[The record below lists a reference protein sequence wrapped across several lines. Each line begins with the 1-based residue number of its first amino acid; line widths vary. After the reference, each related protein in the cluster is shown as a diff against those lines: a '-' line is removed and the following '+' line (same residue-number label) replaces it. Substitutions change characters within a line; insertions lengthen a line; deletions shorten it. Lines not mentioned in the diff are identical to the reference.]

1 MKRYYKSEE
10 INTKNH
16 FLVNTIWPV
25 AGSKKGDEYRIEMH
39 DKGFTC
45 ECKGFMYNSKC
56 RHTKASSSIKFCV
69 YEDFTEQTVH
79 IVKTCKP
86 ISCGASV
93 WIEDRCIAM
102 NCREIK

>member
-1 MKRYYKSEE
+1 MLLLVIIKRRIVMKRYYKSEE

-56 RHTKASSSIKFCV
+56 RHTKEVVKSITNE
-69 YEDFTEQTVH
+69 YNGRRINT
-79 IVKTCKP
+79 
-86 ISCGASV
+86 
-93 WIEDRCIAM
+93 
-102 NCREIK
+102 

>member
-10 INTKNH
+10 INTQNH

-45 ECKGFMYNSKC
+45 ECLGFTYNAKC
-56 RHTKASSSIKFCV
+56 RHTKQVVSMLS
-69 YEDFTEQTVH
+69 H
-79 IVKTCKP
+79 KTFNK
-86 ISCGASV
+86 
-93 WIEDRCIAM
+93 
-102 NCREIK
+102 

>member
-16 FLVNTIWPV
+16 FPVNTIWPV

-56 RHTKASSSIKFCV
+56 RHTRQVVKSITNE
-69 YEDFTEQTVH
+69 YNGRRINT
-79 IVKTCKP
+79 
-86 ISCGASV
+86 
-93 WIEDRCIAM
+93 
-102 NCREIK
+102 